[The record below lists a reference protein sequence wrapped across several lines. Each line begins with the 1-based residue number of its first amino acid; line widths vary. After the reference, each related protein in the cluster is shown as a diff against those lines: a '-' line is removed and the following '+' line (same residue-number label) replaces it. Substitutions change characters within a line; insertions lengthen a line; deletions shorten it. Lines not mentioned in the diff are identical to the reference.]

1 MKNITKQ
8 ELVEFIK
15 LGFFVKKQ
23 MFDDLGIKFLKFNGD
38 YVSPEQNA
46 SIRRYLSIFCNKVKF
61 ARELLEK
68 TNNANPVFSLQKYLK
83 DITYFGSRYF
93 YYKKFWIKGKNKKV
107 TNKTRDLLV
116 EKLLVIENEI
126 KKLIGII

>member
-8 ELVEFIK
+8 ELVEFIN
-15 LGFFVKKQ
+15 LGFFVKKK
-23 MFDDLGIKFLKFNGD
+23 MFDDLGIKFLEINNGFINA
-38 YVSPEQNA
+38 QLNA
-46 SIRRYLSIFCNKVKF
+46 SIRRYLSIFSGKVKF

-68 TNNANPVFSLQKYLK
+68 TNNANAVFSLQKYLK

-107 TNKTRDLLV
+107 TNETRDLLV
-116 EKLLVIENEI
+116 GKLLIIENET
-126 KKLIGII
+126 KKLIGIN